1 MEDNVLLELI
11 YNPETKKW
19 EPPIS
24 TTIYFPTEK
33 SRLEWEDSLL
43 RGDLRQVTHAHWKP
57 GVEPPFLVCSHCEKR
72 TCTAQTK
79 TPYCAECGAKMD
91 EDTMTAY

>member
-1 MEDNVLLELI
+1 MDLI

-19 EPPIS
+19 GPPIS
-24 TTIYFPTEK
+24 ETIFFPTEEA
-33 SRLEWEDSLL
+33 RQAFIDDLL
-43 RGDLRQVTHAHWKP
+43 CGNVRPVTHAHWKP

-72 TCTAQTK
+72 TCTPQSK
-79 TPYCAECGAKMD
+79 TPYCPECGAKMD